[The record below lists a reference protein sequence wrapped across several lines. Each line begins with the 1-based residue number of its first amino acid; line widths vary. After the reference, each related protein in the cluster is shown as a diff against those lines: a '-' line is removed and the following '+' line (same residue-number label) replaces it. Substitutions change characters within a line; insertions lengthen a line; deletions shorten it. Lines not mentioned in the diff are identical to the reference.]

1 MKAIQKSKET
11 KIEKIYKQMG
21 LVEVT
26 TKEQS
31 GNGTRSFFDND
42 ANCNFI
48 FRQFSAPRVEYF
60 SPKTNTVQSYK
71 MFEPNGA
78 NIKEDMQEAIP
89 YIVNRKVKG
98 VRERAK
104 IAMNLATRLF

>member
-1 MKAIQKSKET
+1 MKSNKQTET
-11 KIEKIYKQMG
+11 KIEKIYKKMG
-21 LVEVT
+21 LVEVS
-26 TKEQS
+26 TKEQVS
-31 GNGTRSFFDND
+31 NGTRSFFDTD
-42 ANCNFI
+42 ANCNFV

-60 SPKTNTVQSYK
+60 SPKTNSVQSYK

-78 NIKEDMQEAIP
+78 NVREDMQEAIP
-89 YIVNRKVKG
+89 YIVNRKIKG